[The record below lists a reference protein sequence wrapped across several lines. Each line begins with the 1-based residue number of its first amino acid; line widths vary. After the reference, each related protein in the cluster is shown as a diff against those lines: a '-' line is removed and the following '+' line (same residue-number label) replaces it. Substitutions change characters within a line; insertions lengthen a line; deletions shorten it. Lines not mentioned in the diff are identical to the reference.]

1 MEYKLMR
8 KPKKINYSTRVFN
21 VPLTYEQCETIAFAM
36 SLGRLKAIDTNRS
49 DLDDK
54 FGKAYL
60 KFVDTYRKSYK

>member
-8 KPKKINYSTRVFN
+8 KPNKTRVFN

>member
-1 MEYKLMR
+1 MR

-21 VPLTYEQCETIAFAM
+21 VPLTYELCETIAFAM
-36 SLGRLKAIDTNRS
+36 SLGRLKAINTNRF

-60 KFVDTYRKSYK
+60 KFVDTYRRAYK